1 MLLRYFKKHFKLNAA
16 ELRKYKNMATR
27 AHLIIKDKDGDE
39 RFIYHH
45 WDGYPEGVGKEVRE
59 FLHLEEVANIFNA
72 QEFCKAIEKWD
83 CSYEF
88 EDTGL
93 HGDEDYI
100 YEIDLDKRTYRC
112 YNVSRKPKTLE
123 FNETF

>member
-1 MLLRYFKKHFKLNAA
+1 
-16 ELRKYKNMATR
+16 MATR

-72 QEFCKAIEKWD
+72 QEFCKAIEP
-83 CSYEF
+83 Y
-88 EDTGL
+88 L
-93 HGDEDYI
+93 HFILNDRKELVPFQHHGVAMN
-100 YEIDLDKRTYRC
+100 
-112 YNVSRKPKTLE
+112 NV
-123 FNETF
+123 